1 MSVPGSVKLVDK
13 AHSTIENDT
22 SDVTVEI
29 SRIEK
34 S

>member
-1 MSVPGSVKLVDK
+1 MLVPGSVKIADRS
-13 AHSTIENDT
+13 HSTIENDT
-22 SDVTVEI
+22 SVVTVEI